1 MAVRSKAVK
10 LSDLKTHQ
18 EVVADRLR
26 DPEYR
31 AVRYRTALAH
41 AVALKVTQYRA
52 DQDLSQRALAQRL
65 GMKQPAI
72 ARLEA
77 GDVTPSVGTLVR
89 LSRNLGLEFHMD
101 ITPDGVR
108 LSA

>member
-1 MAVRSKAVK
+1 MAAIT
-10 LSDLKTHQ
+10 DLKTHQ

-31 AVRYRTALAH
+31 AVRDRTALAH
-41 AVALKVTQYRA
+41 AVALKVAQYRA
-52 DQDLSQRALAQRL
+52 DHGLSQRALAQRL

-89 LSRNLGLEFHMD
+89 LSRELGLEFHMD